1 MDIHKFG
8 VVGPN
13 GTITYS
19 KRRSKRY
26 VVPDRNHTWKA
37 GYRSY
42 VRWVIDFKIKED

>member
-1 MDIHKFG
+1 MDIRKFG

-13 GTITYS
+13 GAITYG
-19 KRRSKRY
+19 KRQSKRY
-26 VVPDRNHTWKA
+26 VVPDRSHVWK